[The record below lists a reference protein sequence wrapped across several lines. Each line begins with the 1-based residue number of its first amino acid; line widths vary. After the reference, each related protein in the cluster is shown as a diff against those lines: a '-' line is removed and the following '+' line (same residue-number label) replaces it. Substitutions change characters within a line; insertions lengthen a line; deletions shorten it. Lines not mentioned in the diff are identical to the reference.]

1 MSARKCLASLVT
13 NIASRTGTLMKVK
26 VNYLAVMT
34 IVESSTTVSTII
46 LAGKKKKKRHSV
58 QIEKLCL

>member
-46 LAGKKKKKRHSV
+46 LAGKKKKKCHSV